1 MKAATSQEIKRELQH
16 LSAVKLTEMCLRLA
30 RFKKE
35 NKELLSYLL
44 FEEHDEQSYVTSV
57 KTMIDEE
64 FAEVN
69 TNNSPYLL
77 KKSCRKI
84 LRQTNKYIRYTSVDT
99 TEVEL
104 LLHYCATFRAV
115 KIPLD
120 KSTALTNIYLS
131 QIKKLEKLIKNFHED
146 LQYDYLRQLED
157 LRQ

>member
-1 MKAATSQEIKRELQH
+1 MKTATSQEIKKELQH
-16 LSAVKLTEMCLRLA
+16 LSAAKLTEICLRLA

-44 FEEHDEQSYVTSV
+44 FEEHDEQGYVASV
-57 KTMIDEE
+57 KTMIDDE
-64 FAEVN
+64 FAEVKVS
-69 TNNSPYLL
+69 NSPYLL

-84 LRQTNKYIRYTSVDT
+84 LRQTNKYIRYTSVET

-104 LLHYCATFRAV
+104 LMHYCEAFRAA

-131 QIKKLEKLIKNFHED
+131 QTKKLEKLIKNFHED
-146 LQYDYLRQLED
+146 LQYDYLRQLD
-157 LRQ
+157 SLRT

>member
-1 MKAATSQEIKRELQH
+1 MKAATSQEIKKELQH
-16 LSAVKLTEMCLRLA
+16 LSAAKLTEICLRLA

-44 FEEHDEQSYVTSV
+44 FEEHDEQDYVASV
-57 KTMIDEE
+57 KTMIDDE
-64 FAEVN
+64 FAEVKVS
-69 TNNSPYLL
+69 NSPYLL

-84 LRQTNKYIRYTSVDT
+84 LRQTNKYIRYTSVET

-104 LLHYCATFRAV
+104 LMNYCEAFRTA

-146 LQYDYLRQLED
+146 LQYDYLRQLD
-157 LRQ
+157 SLRT

>member
-1 MKAATSQEIKRELQH
+1 MKAATSQEIKKELQH
-16 LSAVKLTEMCLRLA
+16 LSAAKLTELCLRLA

-44 FEEHDEQSYVTSV
+44 FEEHDEQDYVASV
-57 KTMIDEE
+57 KTMIDDE
-64 FAEVN
+64 FAEVKVS
-69 TNNSPYLL
+69 NSPYLL

-84 LRQTNKYIRYTSVDT
+84 LRQTNKYIRYTSVET

-104 LLHYCATFRAV
+104 LMNYCEAFRTA

-146 LQYDYLRQLED
+146 LQYDYLRQLD
-157 LRQ
+157 SLRT

>member
-1 MKAATSQEIKRELQH
+1 LQH
-16 LSAVKLTEMCLRLA
+16 LSAAKLTELCLRLA

-44 FEEHDEQSYVTSV
+44 FEEHDEQDYVASV
-57 KTMIDEE
+57 KTMIDDE
-64 FAEVN
+64 FAEVKVS
-69 TNNSPYLL
+69 NSPYLL

-84 LRQTNKYIRYTSVDT
+84 LRQTNKYIRYTSVET

-104 LLHYCATFRAV
+104 LMNYCEAFRTA

-146 LQYDYLRQLED
+146 LQYDYLRQLD
-157 LRQ
+157 SLRT

>member
-1 MKAATSQEIKRELQH
+1 MKAATSQEIKKELQH
-16 LSAVKLTEMCLRLA
+16 LSAAKLTELCLRLA

-44 FEEHDEQSYVTSV
+44 FEEHDEQDYVASV
-57 KTMIDEE
+57 KTMIDDE
-64 FAEVN
+64 FAVVKVS
-69 TNNSPYLL
+69 NSPYLL

-84 LRQTNKYIRYTSVDT
+84 LRQTNKYIRYTSVET

-104 LLHYCATFRAV
+104 LMNYCEAFRTA

-146 LQYDYLRQLED
+146 LQYDYLRQLD
-157 LRQ
+157 SLRT